1 MQFASKA
8 EASDPLVCAV
18 LAAQVA
24 ELRGR
29 IDAGATVEL
38 LWQTS
43 DVLSR
48 LSRLVLEFAKRCSDS
63 DPDLNEECNA
73 AVAAEAE
80 ISRSLESL
88 AFTQAQRNDFT
99 CQTVDC
105 VVTALERMAVADV
118 PAGGRLSPNDLAA
131 LYVSEEQRQVHD
143 AATRQFAIST
153 SSGQTVSESRSQEE
167 PGE

>member
-1 MQFASKA
+1 MQSNT
-8 EASDPLVCAV
+8 EAGDHLVCAV

-29 IDAGATVEL
+29 IDTGATVEL

-63 DPDLNEECNA
+63 DPNLNEECHA
-73 AVAAEAE
+73 AVAAE
-80 ISRSLESL
+80 IDIRRSLESL
-88 AFTQAQRNDFT
+88 AFAQAQRNDFT

-105 VVTALERMAVADV
+105 VVTALGRLATTDGPVGA
-118 PAGGRLSPNDLAA
+118 RLSPDDLAA

-143 AATRQFAIST
+143 AATRQFVAAARRNGAERHKREGSA
-153 SSGQTVSESRSQEE
+153 E
-167 PGE
+167 

>member
-1 MQFASKA
+1 MQFDT
-8 EASDPLVCAV
+8 EASENLVCAV

-29 IDAGATVEL
+29 IDTGATVEL

-48 LSRLVLEFAKRCSDS
+48 LSGLVLEFAKRCSDS
-63 DPDLNEECNA
+63 DPNLNEECNA

-105 VVTALERMAVADV
+105 VVTALERLAVTDV
-118 PAGGRLSPNDLAA
+118 PVGARLSPNDLAA
-131 LYVSEEQRQVHD
+131 LYVSEDQRQVHD
-143 AATRQFAIST
+143 AATRQFAIVAGRNGT
-153 SSGQTVSESRSQEE
+153 GSRSREE
-167 PGE
+167 PGG

>member
-1 MQFASKA
+1 MQFNT
-8 EASDPLVCAV
+8 EAGEHLVCAV

-29 IDAGATVEL
+29 IDSGATVEL

-48 LSRLVLEFAKRCSDS
+48 LSNLVLEFAKRCSDS
-63 DPDLNEECNA
+63 DPNLNEECNA

-88 AFTQAQRNDFT
+88 AFAQAQRNDFT

-105 VVTALERMAVADV
+105 VVTALERLAVTDV
-118 PAGGRLSPNDLAA
+118 GAGARLSANDLAA
-131 LYVSEEQRQVHD
+131 LYVSEDQRQVHD
-143 AATRQFAIST
+143 AATRQFAIAAERNAT
-153 SSGQTVSESRSQEE
+153 GGRSQEE
-167 PGE
+167 SGA

>member
-1 MQFASKA
+1 MQSNT
-8 EASDPLVCAV
+8 EVGEHLVCAV

-24 ELRGR
+24 ELRSR
-29 IDAGATVEL
+29 IDSGATVEL

-48 LSRLVLEFAKRCSDS
+48 LSGLVLEFAKRCSDS
-63 DPDLNEECNA
+63 DPNLNEECNA

-88 AFTQAQRNDFT
+88 AFAQAQRNDFT

-105 VVTALERMAVADV
+105 VVTALERLAVTDV
-118 PAGGRLSPNDLAA
+118 PAGARLSPNDLAA
-131 LYVSEEQRQVHD
+131 LYVSEDQRQVHD
-143 AATRQFAIST
+143 VAARQFAIAAERN
-153 SSGQTVSESRSQEE
+153 GAGSRSRE
-167 PGE
+167 GSGG

>member
-1 MQFASKA
+1 MQFTT
-8 EASDPLVCAV
+8 EASENLVCAV

-29 IDAGATVEL
+29 IDTGATVEL

-48 LSRLVLEFAKRCSDS
+48 LSGLVLEFAKRCSDS
-63 DPDLNEECNA
+63 DPNLNEECNA

-88 AFTQAQRNDFT
+88 AFAQAQRNDFT

-105 VVTALERMAVADV
+105 VVTALERLAATDV
-118 PAGGRLSPNDLAA
+118 PVGARLSPDDLTT
-131 LYVSEEQRQVHD
+131 LYVSEDQRQVHD
-143 AATRQFAIST
+143 AVTRQFAVVAGRNGT
-153 SSGQTVSESRSQEE
+153 EGRGRGGPEE
-167 PGE
+167 

>member
-1 MQFASKA
+1 MQFST
-8 EASDPLVCAV
+8 EANDNLVCAV

-29 IDAGATVEL
+29 IDTGATVEL

-48 LSRLVLEFAKRCSDS
+48 LSSLVLEFAKRCSDS
-63 DPDLNEECNA
+63 DPNLNEECNA

-105 VVTALERMAVADV
+105 VVTALERLAVADMTV
-118 PAGGRLSPNDLAA
+118 GTRLSPNDLAA
-131 LYVSEEQRQVHD
+131 LYVSEDQRQVHD
-143 AATRQFAIST
+143 AATRQFANVAGRNGT
-153 SSGQTVSESRSQEE
+153 ENRGREGSGE
-167 PGE
+167 

>member
-1 MQFASKA
+1 MQLNT
-8 EASDPLVCAV
+8 EASEHLVCAV

-29 IDAGATVEL
+29 IDSGATVEL

-48 LSRLVLEFAKRCSDS
+48 LSNLVLEFAKRCGAS
-63 DPDLNEECNA
+63 DPNLNEECNA

-80 ISRSLESL
+80 ISRSVESL

-105 VVTALERMAVADV
+105 VVTALERLAVTDV
-118 PAGGRLSPNDLAA
+118 SAGARLSPNDLAA

-143 AATRQFAIST
+143 AATRQFAIAAERNG
-153 SSGQTVSESRSQEE
+153 SGSRGREG
-167 PGE
+167 PGG

>member
-1 MQFASKA
+1 MQFNTETS
-8 EASDPLVCAV
+8 EHLVCAV

-29 IDAGATVEL
+29 IDSGATVEL

-48 LSRLVLEFAKRCSDS
+48 LSNLVLEFAKRCSGS
-63 DPDLNEECNA
+63 DPNLNEECNA

-80 ISRSLESL
+80 ITRSLESL
-88 AFTQAQRNDFT
+88 AFAQAQRNDFT

-105 VVTALERMAVADV
+105 VVTALERLAATDV
-118 PAGGRLSPNDLAA
+118 PAGARLSPNDLAA
-131 LYVSEEQRQVHD
+131 LYVSEDQHQVHD
-143 AATRQFAIST
+143 AATRQFAIAAERNATGSRAREG
-153 SSGQTVSESRSQEE
+153 SG
-167 PGE
+167 G

>member
-1 MQFASKA
+1 MQFNT
-8 EASDPLVCAV
+8 EAGEHLVCAV

-29 IDAGATVEL
+29 IDTGTTVEL

-48 LSRLVLEFAKRCSDS
+48 LSGLVLEFAKRCGES
-63 DPDLNEECNA
+63 DPNLNQECNA
-73 AVAAEAE
+73 AIAAEAE

-88 AFTQAQRNDFT
+88 AFEQAQRNDFT

-105 VVTALERMAVADV
+105 VVTALERLAVADV
-118 PAGGRLSPNDLAA
+118 PVGKRLSPSDLAA
-131 LYVSEEQRQVHD
+131 LYVSEDQRKVHD
-143 AATRQFAIST
+143 AVTRQFIIAEGRHGT
-153 SSGQTVSESRSQEE
+153 GDRSGEGR
-167 PGE
+167 GG